1 MLSGPG
7 RRNSRRPFRRGT
19 AKARAQAMRGA
30 RQGQP
35 ARPTSRRTPGNIRD
49 LDRELY
55 RLMWMRSRLRRRA
68 G

>member
-1 MLSGPG
+1 MTGPG
-7 RRNSRRPFRRGT
+7 RRNNRRPFRQSS
-19 AKARAQAMRGA
+19 AKGRAQAMRGA

-35 ARPTSRRTPGNIRD
+35 AQPTPRRTPGNIRD